1 MQRYSK
7 NELLTKYLGEVY
19 VTIIFFCIFAAWTI
33 NEGSYFKYEA

>member
-19 VTIIFFCIFAAWTI
+19 VTIIFFVYLLHGRLMRVPIL
-33 NEGSYFKYEA
+33 YEA

>member
-19 VTIIFFCIFAAWTI
+19 DANKLNIFILL
-33 NEGSYFKYEA
+33 ES